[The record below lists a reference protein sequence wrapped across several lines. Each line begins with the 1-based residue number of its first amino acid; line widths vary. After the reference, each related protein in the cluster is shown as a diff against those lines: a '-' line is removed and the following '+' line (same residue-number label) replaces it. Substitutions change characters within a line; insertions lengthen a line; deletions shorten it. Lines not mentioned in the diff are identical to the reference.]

1 MKFQTR
7 NKINLKNYTH
17 WWSLCDQ
24 TKPVGEKNQ
33 VNMTL
38 TLLCAAHSECSFKK
52 KLIIEK
58 KNLKIIDWK
67 KKSIGRYIS
76 N

>member
-7 NKINLKNYTH
+7 KKIILKSYTR

-38 TLLCAAHSECSFKK
+38 ALLCAAHSECSFKK
-52 KLIIEK
+52 INHLKKIK
-58 KNLKIIDWK
+58 KNFKNLKT
-67 KKSIGRYIS
+67 
-76 N
+76 